1 MSKLLLA
8 ILISLST
15 LSFSCSDE
23 GSSNGGAGGAEGAGD
38 VVDSE
43 PNSASEDLDAQAEET
58 RQELDAQAEEIQ
70 TDADD
75 RLADPDPVEETPTP
89 TIEEES
95 DFLEDDDTLDDDTE
109 SQL

>member
-15 LSFSCSDE
+15 LLFSCSDE
-23 GSSNGGAGGAEGAGD
+23 GSSNSGAGGVDDGG
-38 VVDSE
+38 VVNSE